1 MCLDNEPPLSAR
13 TDVAPSPTMMALGH
27 SGKMESGRLC
37 KSARCYQSVA
47 ALRSLPLS
55 PFHLIALRVADGNG
69 DAGKTSRLIAGQTG
83 GGGGGERAYP
93 LLSRRR
99 RRRLNLLFGPG
110 RSPKLMAACC
120 FGREAETDLSRAIRH
135 SHLPFI
141 HKRLFLA
148 LVRMINITVSL
159 FSPVELST
167 DDTDSLTAKLSHA
180 LLLTWTS

>member
-1 MCLDNEPPLSAR
+1 MAMLEKPVVSSPARLVEEEEVSERIHSCLAAAAVGSISSL
-13 TDVAPSPTMMALGH
+13 AP
-27 SGKMESGRLC
+27 
-37 KSARCYQSVA
+37 
-47 ALRSLPLS
+47 
-55 PFHLIALRVADGNG
+55 
-69 DAGKTSRLIAGQTG
+69 G
-83 GGGGGERAYP
+83 GP
-93 LLSRRR
+93 
-99 RRRLNLLFGPG
+99 
-110 RSPKLMAACC
+110 PKLMAACC